1 MKNAL
6 VITLALTSL
15 FVNSCGS
22 GGSAPVAQPARMD
35 MPCWFLNPPRQNDD
49 CANVWTAGTIYRTA
63 TAQSKDMN
71 IALDKAKNAAV
82 DDLAGSM
89 ESKMMSVTSRVQEEI
104 GFGEDSELTDH
115 FSKMQERMVKKSLRG
130 YDVDKKD
137 IKMKGD
143 LYVAYVLASINVAE
157 AQKMLLDEM
166 KNDQLLAKRK
176 EHQKS
181 MAEMREIL
189 KEEYDD

>member
-1 MKNAL
+1 M
-6 VITLALTSL
+6 
-15 FVNSCGS
+15 
-22 GGSAPVAQPARMD
+22 R
-35 MPCWFLNPPRQNDD
+35 R
-49 CANVWTAGTIYRTA
+49 
-63 TAQSKDMN
+63 
-71 IALDKAKNAAV
+71 
-82 DDLAGSM
+82 
-89 ESKMMSVTSRVQEEI
+89 
-104 GFGEDSELTDH
+104 DS
-115 FSKMQERMVKKSLRG
+115 KKSLRG

-181 MAEMREIL
+181 MADMREIL